1 MFKNVLNRMQLDVLK
16 AIASKS
22 AMMHSSGMTLMKS
35 KVARSGRTTRTPHLP
50 ENQILLYISFCQLV
64 RLYVR

>member
-22 AMMHSSGMTLMKS
+22 AMMHSSGMTQMKS
-35 KVARSGRTTRTPHLP
+35 KVARSGRMRKTEHLLYLP
-50 ENQILLYISFCQLV
+50 ENQILLSISLW
-64 RLYVR
+64 

>member
-22 AMMHSSGMTLMKS
+22 AMMHSSGMTQMKS
-35 KVARSGRTTRTPHLP
+35 KVARSGKMKKTGHLLCLP
-50 ENQILLYISFCQLV
+50 ENQILLSISLW
-64 RLYVR
+64 